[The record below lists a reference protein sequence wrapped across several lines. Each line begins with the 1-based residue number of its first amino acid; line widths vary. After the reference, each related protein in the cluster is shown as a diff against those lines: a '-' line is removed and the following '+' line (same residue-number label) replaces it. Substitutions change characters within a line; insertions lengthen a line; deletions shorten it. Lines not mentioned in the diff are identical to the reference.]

1 MSQGTFKKVGE
12 STERMYGPRALLVCG
27 FTVDEQQAFMALLS
41 GLRLTD
47 VPVVFAASADGAVPL
62 KDLFLRP
69 DQSGRG
75 EAADFSRAVILS
87 GVAENELHQILA
99 AYRAGGL
106 PRPLWATLTPYSEE
120 WALSQ
125 LLEELNAE
133 RAAENR
139 EKG

>member
-27 FTVDEQQAFMALLS
+27 FTADEQQDFMAMLT

-47 VPVVFAASADGAVPL
+47 VAVVFTVSADGTVIL
-62 KDLFLRP
+62 RDLFHRP

-75 EAADFSRAVILS
+75 ETADFSRAVILS

-120 WALSQ
+120 WPLSQ